1 MGDGTRKKP
10 SFKEI
15 CKSLLRKK
23 RRDKSFG
30 EHKASDPTT
39 VPSHEVND
47 QHIGVHENRFLNKT
61 ASKRSKTPTPSTN
74 HLSRH
79 PSRKCITPTPFSRN
93 ASIRTSSN
101 SDIGASTLSRI
112 MSRRRASGSTTTSTT
127 ASDSPSGQMMNSK
140 CISEPQT
147 PKLRSTSNGRST
159 TPIIFSQSI
168 VRRKP
173 SPVEMKLEC
182 SLEDLCFGSVKKIK
196 ITKDVIKHPGIIVQ
210 EEETLK
216 IEDHPLFTRDG
227 QNLEVR
233 VEIPLVNALTGC
245 SLQVPLIEEGET
257 MTVSFEDTVI
267 FPGFQK
273 VIEGKGMPN
282 LKQQDGRRGD
292 LLIKFLIN
300 FPTELSDEQKEEA
313 VSYLKDCSYE

>member
-216 IEDHPLFTRDG
+216 IEVKPGWKKGTKITFEGKGDEKPGYLPADIVFLIDEKDHPLFTRDG

-233 VEIPLVNALTGC
+233 VEIPLVNALT
-245 SLQVPLIEEGET
+245 
-257 MTVSFEDTVI
+257 
-267 FPGFQK
+267 
-273 VIEGKGMPN
+273 
-282 LKQQDGRRGD
+282 
-292 LLIKFLIN
+292 
-300 FPTELSDEQKEEA
+300 ELSDEQKEEA